1 MVHSLAQGFPQ
12 DHAAAGIAG
21 WAQVCA
27 PSVAVAALFEREHD

>member
-1 MVHSLAQGFPQ
+1 VANVAR
-12 DHAAAGIAG
+12 HAPAGTAG